1 MTQIL
6 AVHGWAGHAKQ
17 WTYWQHVMEQR
28 QWPMQVV
35 DRGYG
40 NSAPTQPSW
49 IDQAGPRVVI
59 AHSLGL
65 HLLPSPLLQKA
76 TAVVLLGCFTT
87 FVPEGRNGR
96 STQTGL
102 KGMRA
107 ALGSESEGTM
117 LERFF
122 ERATQPLTL
131 SACPPSPLLK
141 TISPEGRQ
149 RLHEDLI
156 LLETCR
162 TLPRGWPFKARVL
175 VIRGEQDAVV
185 HPSCHRQLID
195 HLGGQVERVH
205 RSPNWGHAL
214 ITTDVL
220 AVVERWIEN
229 L

>member
-17 WTYWQHVMEQR
+17 WTYWQHLMEQR

-35 DRGYG
+35 ERGYG
-40 NSAPTQPSW
+40 NSAPLQPSW
-49 IDQAGPRVVI
+49 TDQAGHRVVI

-65 HLLPSPLLQKA
+65 HLLPSPLLQDA
-76 TAVVLLGCFTT
+76 TAVVLLGCFAA

-102 KGMRA
+102 KGMRS
-107 ALGSESEGTM
+107 ALGTEGEGPM

-122 ERATQPLTL
+122 QRATQPIPL

-141 TISPEGRQ
+141 AISAEGRQ
-149 RLHEDLI
+149 RLDDDLI

-162 TLPRGWPFKARVL
+162 TLPRGWPSKARVL
-175 VIRGEQDAVV
+175 VIQGEQDAVV
-185 HPSCHRQLID
+185 HPSCHQQLLD
-195 HLGGQVERVH
+195 QLGSQVERIH
-205 RSPNWGHAL
+205 RGPDWGHAL
-214 ITTDVL
+214 ITTEVL
-220 AVVERWIEN
+220 AVVERWIES